1 MKKNISKSP
10 SLAIVDGLLLPM
22 NDSMDVIPN
31 GMVEITDG
39 TITYVGK
46 KKKTGA
52 KKILDARNS
61 IIMPG
66 IVNGHTHTGMTLL
79 RGIGDDLP
87 LNTWLRE
94 KIFPL
99 ERKWGNEKFVY
110 LGTLLAALEMIK
122 SGTTLFNDMYYFEEQ
137 AARAV
142 DESGMRALCGQTIV
156 DISGV
161 EETSAIVDKFEKYRA
176 DVSRYKLV
184 VPVVAPHSIYG
195 VSEKSWPALIEFA
208 RKYGMPM
215 HVHLSEM
222 QDEQDDTLKKCGK
235 SPTELFE
242 DYGLWEGVAIAAH
255 AVCVNEKDI
264 QILGRHKVGISHNI
278 ESNLKL
284 GTKIC
289 PVAELRD
296 AGARVVLGT
305 DGTSSNNNL
314 DLLQEADTAAKLQVM
329 RYGVG
334 RIKAKDVCRMLTIE
348 GAGALGMDKTTGSLE
363 VGKSGD
369 VITVSLAGPHAVPLY
384 DPFSHLVYSASGA
397 DVRHTVVQGK
407 ILMRDR
413 KVLSLDEEKIILD
426 ARRWGKKI
434 SED

>member
-1 MKKNISKSP
+1 MKEKTKQTP
-10 SLAIVDGLLLPM
+10 SLAIQDGMILTM
-22 NDSMDVIPN
+22 NEKMEVIEN
-31 GMVEITDG
+31 GTLEVTDG
-39 TITYVGK
+39 KISYVGK
-46 KKKTGA
+46 KKKTNA
-52 KKILDARNS
+52 KKILDAKNS
-61 IIMPG
+61 IVMPG
-66 IVNGHTHTGMTLL
+66 LVNGHTHTGMTLL

-94 KIFPL
+94 RIFPL

-110 LGTLLAALEMIK
+110 LGTLLATLEMIK

-142 DESGMRALCGQTIV
+142 HLSGMRALCGQTIV

-161 EETSAIVDKFEKYRA
+161 EETSEIIGKFEKYRES
-176 DVSRYKLV
+176 VSKFSLV

-195 VSEKSWPALIEFA
+195 VSEKSWPSLIDFA
-208 RKYGMPM
+208 RKYSMPM

-222 QDEQDDTLKKCGK
+222 QDEQDDYIQKKGK

-242 DYGLWEGVAIAAH
+242 DYGLWDGTAIAAH

-264 QILGRHKVGISHNI
+264 EILGRHKVGISHNI

-289 PVAELRD
+289 PVSDLRK
-296 AGARVVLGT
+296 AGARVALGT
-305 DGTSSNNNL
+305 DGTASNNNL
-314 DLLQEADTAAKLQVM
+314 DLFQEADMAAKLQVL

-334 RIKAKDVCRMLTIE
+334 VTDARAICRMLTIE
-348 GAGALGMDKTTGSLE
+348 GASALGMGDITGSLE
-363 VGKSGD
+363 VGKSAD
-369 VITVSLAGPHAVPLY
+369 FISVSVDSPHATPLY
-384 DPFSHLVYSASGA
+384 DPFSHLVYGAGGA
-397 DVRHTVVQGK
+397 DVRHSVVNGK
-407 ILMRDR
+407 ILMKDR
-413 KVLSLDEEKIILD
+413 KVLSLDEEKILLD

-434 SED
+434 AQD